1 MNARCLAGI
10 SRALGYTA
18 WIWDAGG
25 SYRSST
31 ISRSPFYD
39 VPPHLIEQQTHQTA
53 AVEREVDRRID
64 AVGREPRLDGHT
76 LLAAVA
82 APAVRTE

>member
-18 WIWDAGG
+18 WIGDAGG

-31 ISRSPFYD
+31 IFEVSVHD
-39 VPPHLIEQQTHQTA
+39 VPHHLIEQQTHETA